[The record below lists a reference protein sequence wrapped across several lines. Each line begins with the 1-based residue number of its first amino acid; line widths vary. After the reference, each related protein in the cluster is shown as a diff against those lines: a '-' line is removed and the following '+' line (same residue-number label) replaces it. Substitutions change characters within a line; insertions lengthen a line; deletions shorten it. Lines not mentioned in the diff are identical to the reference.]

1 MTASVKGADS
11 VISIHAPRAG
21 SDLPIGQPLHWLFP
35 DFNPRSPCGE
45 RQAECARQSYINRFQ
60 STLPVRGA
68 TSCRREHEIPLPIS
82 IHAPRAGSD
91 QTYERY
97 GAKGINFNPR
107 SPCGERL
114 CRPRLHRVVKEF
126 QSTLPVRGA
135 TAGCV
140 EIASIKKISIHAPRA
155 GSDRL
160 SNRSERARRRF
171 QSTLPVRGATK
182 AAKATELD
190 ELISIHAPR
199 AGSDENSI
207 EIDGKRY
214 LFQSTLPVRGATQR
228 K

>member
-135 TAGCV
+135 TCV
-140 EIASIKKISIHAPRA
+140 EVVPVKFLEIFQSTLPVRGATLRDIAADMHR
-155 GSDRL
+155 D
-160 SNRSERARRRF
+160 RF
-171 QSTLPVRGATK
+171 QSTLPVRGATNLS
-182 AAKATELD
+182 AQSLR
-190 ELISIHAPR
+190 L
-199 AGSDENSI
+199 N
-207 EIDGKRY
+207 
-214 LFQSTLPVRGATQR
+214 LFQSTLPVRGATTSAR
-228 K
+228 KVSIV